1 MQCQKQRT
9 KREGKQYS
17 KAQDSFGMTT
27 GDHRIKVDRDS
38 KTCLTKRRGSE
49 QNLRQKP
56 SVWRFFLKNN
66 KASSVLTALGVRVQ
80 KSMEQDTVR
89 AMIPR
94 FLKAVRKIYFLIC
107 GS

>member
-1 MQCQKQRT
+1 MQCQKQRI

-17 KAQDSFGMTT
+17 KAQD
-27 GDHRIKVDRDS
+27 
-38 KTCLTKRRGSE
+38 SE

-56 SVWRFFLKNN
+56 SVWRFFLENN

-80 KSMEQDTVR
+80 KSMEQDTGS

-94 FLKAVRKIYFLIC
+94 FLKQCEKFI
-107 GS
+107 S

>member
-1 MQCQKQRT
+1 MITGSKWTVVKEEESQKEKYEIEIT
-9 KREGKQYS
+9 HREK
-17 KAQDSFGMTT
+17 K
-27 GDHRIKVDRDS
+27 RDS

-56 SVWRFFLKNN
+56 SVWRFFLENN

-80 KSMEQDTVR
+80 KSMEQDTGS

-94 FLKAVRKIYFLIC
+94 FLKAV
-107 GS
+107 

>member
-1 MQCQKQRT
+1 
-9 KREGKQYS
+9 
-17 KAQDSFGMTT
+17 MTT

-56 SVWRFFLKNN
+56 SVWRFFLENN

-80 KSMEQDTVR
+80 KSMEQDTGS
-89 AMIPR
+89 AMISR